1 MGKRLEEI
9 QKIVEDYQKQ
19 QKEIDNK
26 LNNVDLLEKIEEINK
41 KLRPSELHIQR
52 LEEELEN
59 IPSSEKDLIAEYK
72 KKIEQEK
79 NPKLQGEEGFNKD
92 AHYDLERR
100 KYLDEKKKL
109 EEELSIRKNDKDMVK
124 ANSVELL
131 DLETKQ
137 RAILTQESIAIDN
150 DIKKVELNMQ
160 MVAMDLHDFKYEYE
174 EKDGMRI
181 PKNGDEYRKITD
193 KYTKLQ
199 DELQDLKEAKKLCE
213 EELKKFQ
220 EKDAEKMKSFTKAWN
235 DVKESK
241 VNDEEKKKIIKEKSK
256 EQQKEETP
264 RENGKS
270 EETPKENGKS
280 EEKNIPNLS
289 KSSKKSK
296 LDITKSEDRS
306 IRKITCEV
314 GLGRYFVE
322 LNDGTVETVKPNV
335 LNKKQAKEIFKLYNI
350 DQKSNID
357 PNIISILLNYSNKDL
372 IGNPEAFIQE
382 YAKNPNRD
390 FQVVYS
396 DKLTSRHGKIMIG
409 KEVLEDSSIGYLANS
424 EMKQD
429 IPVKPLKRFEKRFLR
444 KMALKQEE
452 FENTFIIMDKRNFLQ
467 KMSDKVLSKI
477 GKEPKFLPEITKDNE
492 RLNAI
497 LNSRRTGEISDNIN
511 SKINSSL
518 EERVGEVTWDEE
530 VRYDDRHKD
539 IRDELNERD
548 RFLLD
553 YKCRNV
559 RSKDIFVGRYENE
572 IRAYDELDKEII
584 NEAKKGYADRQ
595 NDPYL
600 KTKEML
606 DRKIKKEDKSKDDD
620 EER

>member
-41 KLRPSELHIQR
+41 KLHPSELHIQR

-241 VNDEEKKKIIKEKSK
+241 GNDEQEKKTIKEKSK
-256 EQQKEETP
+256 EQQK
-264 RENGKS
+264 

-429 IPVKPLKRFEKRFLR
+429 IPVKSLKRFEKRFLR

-452 FENTFIIMDKRNFLQ
+452 FENTFVMMDKRNILQ
-467 KMSDKVLSKI
+467 KLGDAVLSKI

-492 RLNAI
+492 RQNMI
-497 LNSRRTGEISDNIN
+497 LNSRRIDEISKNINSQIN
-511 SKINSSL
+511 SKIKDRMAN
-518 EERVGEVTWDEE
+518 EMKDED
-530 VRYDDRHKD
+530 VVK
-539 IRDELNERD
+539 
-548 RFLLD
+548 
-553 YKCRNV
+553 
-559 RSKDIFVGRYENE
+559 YENE
-572 IRAYDELDKEII
+572 VEEISRRNEFVNQYRNVLSKQPLSARDEVNKSIIDK
-584 NEAKKGYADRQ
+584 AKKSMDQ
-595 NDPYL
+595 QQKN
-600 KTKEML
+600 E
-606 DRKIKKEDKSKDDD
+606 

>member
-241 VNDEEKKKIIKEKSK
+241 ANDEEEKKIIKEKNK
-256 EQQKEETP
+256 EQQKEETPKENKKSEETPRENGKSEETPKENKKSEETP

-452 FENTFIIMDKRNFLQ
+452 FENTFVMMDKRNILQ
-467 KMSDKVLSKI
+467 KLGDAVLSKI

-492 RLNAI
+492 RQNMI
-497 LNSRRTGEISDNIN
+497 LNSRRIDEISKNINSQIN
-511 SKINSSL
+511 SKIKDRMAN
-518 EERVGEVTWDEE
+518 EIKDED
-530 VRYDDRHKD
+530 VVK
-539 IRDELNERD
+539 
-548 RFLLD
+548 
-553 YKCRNV
+553 
-559 RSKDIFVGRYENE
+559 YENE
-572 IRAYDELDKEII
+572 VEEISRRNEFVNQYRNVLSKQPLSARDEVNKSIIDK
-584 NEAKKGYADRQ
+584 AKKSMDQ
-595 NDPYL
+595 QQKN
-600 KTKEML
+600 E
-606 DRKIKKEDKSKDDD
+606 

>member
-79 NPKLQGEEGFNKD
+79 NPKLQGEDGFNKD

-241 VNDEEKKKIIKEKSK
+241 GNDEEEKKIIKEKNK
-256 EQQKEETP
+256 EQQKEETPKENKKSEETPRENGKSEETP

-314 GLGRYFVE
+314 RLGRYFVE

-372 IGNPEAFIQE
+372 IGNPEVFIQE

-452 FENTFIIMDKRNFLQ
+452 FENTFVMMDKRNILQ
-467 KMSDKVLSKI
+467 KLGDAVLSKI

-492 RLNAI
+492 RQNMI
-497 LNSRRTGEISDNIN
+497 LNSRRIDEISKNINSQIN
-511 SKINSSL
+511 SKIKDRMAN
-518 EERVGEVTWDEE
+518 EMKDED
-530 VRYDDRHKD
+530 VVK
-539 IRDELNERD
+539 
-548 RFLLD
+548 
-553 YKCRNV
+553 
-559 RSKDIFVGRYENE
+559 YENE
-572 IRAYDELDKEII
+572 VEEISRRNEFVNQYRNVLSKQPLSARDEVNKSIIDK
-584 NEAKKGYADRQ
+584 AKKSMDQ
-595 NDPYL
+595 QQKN
-600 KTKEML
+600 E
-606 DRKIKKEDKSKDDD
+606 

>member
-1 MGKRLEEI
+1 MRKRLEEI

-241 VNDEEKKKIIKEKSK
+241 GNDEEEKKIIKEKNK

-264 RENGKS
+264 KENKKS
-270 EETPKENGKS
+270 EETPRENGKS

-372 IGNPEAFIQE
+372 IGNPEVFIQE

-452 FENTFIIMDKRNFLQ
+452 FENTFVMMDKRNILQ
-467 KMSDKVLSKI
+467 KLGDAVLSKI

-492 RLNAI
+492 RQNMI
-497 LNSRRTGEISDNIN
+497 LNSRRIDEISKNINSQIN
-511 SKINSSL
+511 SKIKDRMAN
-518 EERVGEVTWDEE
+518 EMKDED
-530 VRYDDRHKD
+530 VVK
-539 IRDELNERD
+539 
-548 RFLLD
+548 
-553 YKCRNV
+553 
-559 RSKDIFVGRYENE
+559 YENE
-572 IRAYDELDKEII
+572 VEEISRRNEFVNQYRNVLSKQPLSARDEVNKSIIDK
-584 NEAKKGYADRQ
+584 AKKSMDQ
-595 NDPYL
+595 QQKN
-600 KTKEML
+600 E
-606 DRKIKKEDKSKDDD
+606 

>member
-241 VNDEEKKKIIKEKSK
+241 GNDEQEKKTIKEKSK
-256 EQQKEETP
+256 EQQK
-264 RENGKS
+264 

-429 IPVKPLKRFEKRFLR
+429 IPVKSLKRFEKRFLR

-452 FENTFIIMDKRNFLQ
+452 FENTFVMMDKRNILQ
-467 KMSDKVLSKI
+467 KLGDAVLSKI

-492 RLNAI
+492 RQNMI
-497 LNSRRTGEISDNIN
+497 LNSRRIDEISKNINSQIN
-511 SKINSSL
+511 SKIKDRMAN
-518 EERVGEVTWDEE
+518 EMKDED
-530 VRYDDRHKD
+530 VVK
-539 IRDELNERD
+539 
-548 RFLLD
+548 
-553 YKCRNV
+553 
-559 RSKDIFVGRYENE
+559 YENE
-572 IRAYDELDKEII
+572 VEEISRRNEFVNQYRNVLSKQPLSARDEVNKSIIDK
-584 NEAKKGYADRQ
+584 AKKSMDQ
-595 NDPYL
+595 QQKN
-600 KTKEML
+600 E
-606 DRKIKKEDKSKDDD
+606 

>member
-1 MGKRLEEI
+1 MNEHI
-9 QKIVEDYQKQ
+9 QIKLN
-19 QKEIDNK
+19 DNK

-241 VNDEEKKKIIKEKSK
+241 GNDEEEKKIIKEKNK

-264 RENGKS
+264 KENKKS
-270 EETPKENGKS
+270 EETPRENGKS

-372 IGNPEAFIQE
+372 IGNPEVFIQE

-452 FENTFIIMDKRNFLQ
+452 FENTFVMMDKRNILQ
-467 KMSDKVLSKI
+467 KLGDAVLSKI

-492 RLNAI
+492 RQNMI
-497 LNSRRTGEISDNIN
+497 LNSRRIDEISKNINSQIN
-511 SKINSSL
+511 SKIKDRMAN
-518 EERVGEVTWDEE
+518 EMKDED
-530 VRYDDRHKD
+530 VVK
-539 IRDELNERD
+539 
-548 RFLLD
+548 
-553 YKCRNV
+553 
-559 RSKDIFVGRYENE
+559 YENE
-572 IRAYDELDKEII
+572 VEEISRRNEFVNQYRNVLSKQPLSARDEVNKSIIDK
-584 NEAKKGYADRQ
+584 AKKSMDQ
-595 NDPYL
+595 QQKN
-600 KTKEML
+600 E
-606 DRKIKKEDKSKDDD
+606 